1 MSIPTKKEVLAQLAE
16 TFPGATEFLI
26 EYGGYGDSFDSFYSL
41 SVTCTNKEDES
52 KYESREQDFLQITE
66 EFMYDIFDRSG
77 NPNFNDDGSE
87 GTIKFDMINKVVTLH
102 NYWIVRETQSS
113 GEEEF

>member
-1 MSIPTKKEVLAQLAE
+1 MSIPSKKEVLAQLAE

-52 KYESREQDFLQITE
+52 KYETRERDFLEITE
-66 EFMYDIFDRSG
+66 NFMYDIFDRSG

-102 NYWIVRETQSS
+102 NYWIVRESQSS

>member
-1 MSIPTKKEVLAQLAE
+1 MSATKKEVLAQLAE
-16 TFPGATEFLI
+16 AFPGATELTI

-41 SVTCTNKEDES
+41 SVVCEDKTKESE
-52 KYESREQDFLQITE
+52 YEIRDSDFLAIAE
-66 EFMYDIFDRSG
+66 DFIFDIFERSG

-87 GTIKFDMINKVVTLH
+87 GTVKFDMLNKVVTLH
-102 NYWIVRETQSS
+102 NYWIVRESQSS